1 MKFRRYSESDDD
13 NLATSSMYGT
23 PRGSV
28 AGSSICTM
36 SPRSSMQ
43 QDPINQI
50 SSKVGVVITSY
61 RQSQRR

>member
-1 MKFRRYSESDDD
+1 MS
-13 NLATSSMYGT
+13 TSMYTT

-43 QDPINQI
+43 QEPIMHC

-61 RQSQRR
+61 RQSHRR